1 MPPAPVKAEPVIA
14 PGYPTAE
21 GEYEMYTQPLNRT
34 NIANAVERKH
44 IGNYWLGKYLPNEI
58 FQATYV
64 GRSDTCLQRRL
75 IKYVKDEQYDA
86 FVLRVAISVREAY
99 EIECREWHMISRGLN
114 NEIHPRSPRHLPYS
128 CPYCDFQELLDS
140 PSTSKGG
147 EN

>member
-1 MPPAPVKAEPVIA
+1 
-14 PGYPTAE
+14 
-21 GEYEMYTQPLNRT
+21 MYTQPLNRT

-75 IKYVKDEQYDA
+75 MKYVNDEQYDA

-128 CPYCDFQELLDS
+128 CPYCDFRKLLDS
-140 PSTSKGG
+140 PSASKGG
-147 EN
+147 ED